1 MLASLHTGVAPQ
13 LWTPLVGLA
22 ERTGM
27 DLFVFPGG
35 RLSADDL
42 TEATRTR
49 LYSLVRPGNLDGALS
64 WASSLGG
71 FVGTEELDAF
81 HERLGELPLVA
92 MAHLL
97 PRRPVVRID
106 AYSGMRELVAHMM
119 DVHGTKRIAF
129 LRGPEEHESAE
140 DRLRAFVEG
149 QAAAGIKSDPRLIA
163 SPRAWNEGKAAI
175 EELLDG
181 RGLLPGRDFEAL
193 LASSDLQ
200 LYSAL
205 LVLQERGYTVPGDLL
220 TAGFND
226 SIESRILSPSITT
239 VRLPF
244 DKLAERAFATLL
256 RLFRGESVTNEET
269 LPSSLVVRQSCG
281 CISPSVREAGR
292 RPAPTQGKGPADL
305 GTALLSAT
313 AKRHA
318 SIPEERS
325 AWLKPLADAFAAALR
340 EDAHIDP
347 GPGFLKTLERV
358 MERLIR
364 MGRDIASWQDLLSTF
379 RVEAL
384 AFCGHAAADRIEDL
398 IGQARVIVS
407 EAAVRADSVRSWK
420 TQVTAQVMREL
431 ERDLIRLDDRKN
443 LGKVLS
449 SHLPALGIA
458 AAYLAEEDEAG
469 AHLIAGY
476 DEKGV
481 LAPALL
487 TDFDAA
493 DLLPRGILPPPSGKS
508 WIVEPLCAGEGYF
521 GRLIVRVGV
530 RDSSVYE
537 ELRGALSSALQGL
550 IAIDEIRNARKAAEK
565 AELLKSRLLASV
577 SAELRAPLMG
587 IAETADQAMRVVNEG
602 GGRSAPRVASALT
615 SIRAAADRQLTLTD
629 DLLDLARCEA
639 GELQLDASL
648 VRPEKIIARARAVA
662 GFPVAY
668 REKDGP
674 LPLVSGD
681 SDRIARLLALLFE
694 RSRPAELS
702 VAAEVCFLAFSVR
715 RMDGSPASSEDAG
728 GLGRSVAFAR
738 RLVSAHL
745 GRLETIEE
753 SGLRVGWT
761 LRLPYPTLGGG
772 VAAGASG
779 ETQRLILLSEGS
791 EGGQDPGAV
800 FIEGSCRIEA
810 IAPGRL
816 KAEAGTHSGVSA
828 LAWRPQPQ
836 RVASEAAL
844 IRGLAKTPPFSSLP
858 FLFFPEPDAE
868 IHAQNLAVLL
878 TALSQVTAAGT
889 VVVCDRQAE
898 RGAALATELT
908 APDFPAPL
916 AVDSAAS
923 IARLGAQPSVVVLRE
938 ADVGE
943 VAVVRRAFASL
954 ARRPAIL
961 FLCDSLDEGSDL
973 SCLETEARTVL
984 VHDDVFSASELALF
998 IRELAQGRATLPP
1011 FTASIV
1017 KKAQLYM
1024 QNHVS
1029 DDITRWQLAE
1039 AVNVSEDYLTRIF
1052 KKELGRTPWE
1062 YLIALRIR
1070 AARRLLVDSPSSLRD
1085 VAAATGFHDQAYFCR
1100 VFRRVEG
1107 RTPSA
1112 YRADSIE

>member
-1 MLASLHTGVAPQ
+1 
-13 LWTPLVGLA
+13 
-22 ERTGM
+22 
-27 DLFVFPGG
+27 
-35 RLSADDL
+35 
-42 TEATRTR
+42 
-49 LYSLVRPGNLDGALS
+49 
-64 WASSLGG
+64 
-71 FVGTEELDAF
+71 
-81 HERLGELPLVA
+81 
-92 MAHLL
+92 
-97 PRRPVVRID
+97 VVRID

-119 DVHGTKRIAF
+119 DVHATRRIAF

-140 DRLRAFVEG
+140 DRLRAFIEG
-149 QAAAGIKSDPRLIA
+149 QAAAGIQSDPRLIA

-256 RLFRGESVTNEET
+256 KLFSGESVTNEET
-269 LPSSLVVRQSCG
+269 LPSLLVVRQSCG
-281 CISPSVREAGR
+281 CISPSVREAGK
-292 RPAPTQGKGPADL
+292 RPASTQARGATDL
-305 GTALLSAT
+305 GTALLSAA
-313 AKRHA
+313 AKRHL
-318 SIPEERS
+318 SVPEERS
-325 AWLKPLADAFAAALR
+325 AWLKPLAASFASALR
-340 EDAHIDP
+340 EDGHIDNVS
-347 GPGFLKTLERV
+347 GFLKTLERI

-364 MGRDIASWQDLLSTF
+364 MGRDIGSWQDLLSSF

-384 AFCGHAAADRIEDL
+384 AFCGPAGADRIEDL

-420 TQVTAQVMREL
+420 AGVTAQVMREL
-431 ERDLIRLDDRKN
+431 ERDLIRLDHRKD
-443 LGKVLS
+443 LGEVLS

-458 AAYLAEEDEAG
+458 AAYVVEEAG
-469 AHLIAGY
+469 ERSRLIAGY

-481 LAPALL
+481 LSSALL

-493 DLLPRGILPPPSGKS
+493 DLLPQTILPPPSGKS

-577 SAELRAPLMG
+577 SAELRSPLMG
-587 IAETADQAMRVVNEG
+587 IAETADEAMRVVTEG

-639 GELQLDASL
+639 GELQLDARL
-648 VRPEKIIARARAVA
+648 VRPERLISRARAVA

-668 REKDGP
+668 REKGGT

-702 VAAEVCFLAFSVR
+702 VAAEACFLAFSVR
-715 RMDGSPASSEDAG
+715 RIDGRPASSEDAG

-745 GRLETIEE
+745 GRLEAIEE
-753 SGLRVGWT
+753 SGMHVGWT

-772 VAAGASG
+772 VASGAVG
-779 ETQRLILLSEGS
+779 ETQRLLLLSEGG
-791 EGGQDPGAV
+791 EGGPEIGEA
-800 FIEGSCRIEA
+800 FTEGSCSMEKV
-810 IAPGRL
+810 APGRL
-816 KAEAGTHSGVSA
+816 KAEAGIRSAFSA

-836 RVASEAAL
+836 KAASEAAV
-844 IRGLAKTPPFSSLP
+844 IRSLAKTSPFSTLP

-868 IHAQNLAVLL
+868 ITAQNLGELL
-878 TALSQVTAAGT
+878 IALSQEAAGT
-889 VVVCDRQAE
+889 VVVCDRHAE
-898 RGAALATELT
+898 RGAALASELT

-916 AVDSAAS
+916 AVVSAAS
-923 IARLGAQPSVVVLRE
+923 IARLGAQPSVIVLRE

-943 VAVVRRAFASL
+943 VAAVRRTFATL
-954 ARRPAIL
+954 ARRPAIV
-961 FLCDSLDEGSDL
+961 FLCDSLEESSGL
-973 SCLETEARTVL
+973 FGLETDPRTVII
-984 VHDDVFSASELALF
+984 HEGVFSASELALF

-1011 FTASIV
+1011 FTGAIV

-1029 DDITRWQLAE
+1029 DDIARWQLAE

-1062 YLIALRIR
+1062 YLIRLRIR
-1070 AARRLLVDSPSSLRD
+1070 AARRLLADSPSSLRD

-1112 YRADSIE
+1112 YRAESTE